1 MLNKEKNLSCF
12 ETITQQELELNFDN
26 ILNRIE
32 QGDGPFIIYA
42 ENGPDALLFGWEDY
56 WERFGCLYPPG
67 EKERVEEECKRR
79 RDL

>member
-1 MLNKEKNLSCF
+1 MLNKRKDLSCF
-12 ETITQQELELNFDN
+12 ESITQQELELNFDS

-32 QGDGPFIIYA
+32 QGDGPFLIHT
-42 ENGPDALLFGWEDY
+42 ENGADALLFGWEDY